1 MKLTAKQRKFC
12 DEYIKSGNATEA
24 YFKAGYQIKSNE
36 AARANASRLLTRA
49 NIKEYIET
57 RLKQLESKKLAGAR
71 EVLKYLTSVMRGEQT
86 ESVATAKGIYDNV
99 PVSAKD
105 RISAAKELLKRYP
118 TDPLTKAQLRKA
130 NADARV
136 AEARANVAERLGSEG
151 DDKLNELMDKLI
163 KASEKSKEE
172 TWYNYYENKK
182 SPSGAGDT
190 LELGN
195 HRKAW
200 SHE

>member
-36 AARANASRLLTRA
+36 VARANASRMLTKA

-71 EVLKYLTSVMRGEQT
+71 EVLEYLTSVMRGEQT

-130 NADARV
+130 NADARIS
-136 AEARANVAERLGSEG
+136 EAKATIAERLGSEG
-151 DDKLNELMDKLI
+151 DDKLDELMNKLI
-163 KASEKSKEE
+163 SES
-172 TWYNYYENKK
+172 NKK
-182 SPSGAGDT
+182 
-190 LELGN
+190 
-195 HRKAW
+195 
-200 SHE
+200 

>member
-36 AARANASRLLTRA
+36 AARANASRMLTKA

-71 EVLKYLTSVMRGEQT
+71 EVLEYLTSVMRGEQT

-136 AEARANVAERLGSEG
+136 AEARAKAMENSGQDVELLVEKMLDNLAKEDLKHGS
-151 DDKLNELMDKLI
+151 K
-163 KASEKSKEE
+163 
-172 TWYNYYENKK
+172 
-182 SPSGAGDT
+182 
-190 LELGN
+190 
-195 HRKAW
+195 
-200 SHE
+200 

>member
-12 DEYIKSGNATEA
+12 DEYIKLGNATEA

-36 AARANASRLLTRA
+36 AARANASRMLTKA

-71 EVLKYLTSVMRGEQT
+71 EVLEYLTSVMRGEQT
-86 ESVATAKGIYDNV
+86 ESVATAKDIYDNV

-136 AEARANVAERLGSEG
+136 AEARAKAMEDNGADVELLL
-151 DDKLNELMDKLI
+151 DKMM
-163 KASEKSKEE
+163 
-172 TWYNYYENKK
+172 
-182 SPSGAGDT
+182 DT
-190 LELGN
+190 LAKEDLKHGS
-195 HRKAW
+195 K
-200 SHE
+200 

>member
-36 AARANASRLLTRA
+36 AARANASRMLTKA

-71 EVLKYLTSVMRGEQT
+71 EVLEYLTSVMRGEQT

-136 AEARANVAERLGSEG
+136 AEARAKAMEDNGADVELLL
-151 DDKLNELMDKLI
+151 DKMM
-163 KASEKSKEE
+163 
-172 TWYNYYENKK
+172 
-182 SPSGAGDT
+182 DT
-190 LELGN
+190 LAKEDLKRGS
-195 HRKAW
+195 K
-200 SHE
+200 

>member
-1 MKLTAKQRKFC
+1 MLTK
-12 DEYIKSGNATEA
+12 
-24 YFKAGYQIKSNE
+24 
-36 AARANASRLLTRA
+36 A

-71 EVLKYLTSVMRGEQT
+71 EVLEYLTSVMRGEQT

-130 NADARV
+130 NADARIS
-136 AEARANVAERLGSEG
+136 EARAKAMEENGQDMEQLL
-151 DDKLNELMDKLI
+151 DKML
-163 KASEKSKEE
+163 
-172 TWYNYYENKK
+172 
-182 SPSGAGDT
+182 DT
-190 LELGN
+190 LTKEDKKNGN
-195 HRKAW
+195 N
-200 SHE
+200 

>member
-36 AARANASRLLTRA
+36 AARANASRMLTKA

-71 EVLKYLTSVMRGEQT
+71 EVLEYLTSVMRGEQT
-86 ESVATAKGIYDNV
+86 ESVATARGVYDNV

-118 TDPLTKAQLRKA
+118 TTDPMEKQKLKKLA
-130 NADARV
+130 ADARI

-151 DDKLNELMDKLI
+151 DDKLDELMDKLI
-163 KASEKSKEE
+163 KESD
-172 TWYNYYENKK
+172 KK
-182 SPSGAGDT
+182 
-190 LELGN
+190 
-195 HRKAW
+195 
-200 SHE
+200 

>member
-36 AARANASRLLTRA
+36 AARANASRMLTKA

-71 EVLKYLTSVMRGEQT
+71 EVLEYLTSVMRGEQT

-118 TDPLTKAQLRKA
+118 TTDPMEKQKLKKLT
-130 NADARV
+130 ADARI
-136 AEARANVAERLGSEG
+136 AEARANVAER
-151 DDKLNELMDKLI
+151 
-163 KASEKSKEE
+163 
-172 TWYNYYENKK
+172 
-182 SPSGAGDT
+182 
-190 LELGN
+190 
-195 HRKAW
+195 RR
-200 SHE
+200 

>member
-24 YFKAGYQIKSNE
+24 SFKAGYQIKSNE
-36 AARANASRLLTRA
+36 AARANASRMLTKA

-71 EVLKYLTSVMRGEQT
+71 EVLEYLTSVMRGEQT

-136 AEARANVAERLGSEG
+136 AEARAKAMEDNGADVELLL
-151 DDKLNELMDKLI
+151 DKMM
-163 KASEKSKEE
+163 
-172 TWYNYYENKK
+172 
-182 SPSGAGDT
+182 DT
-190 LELGN
+190 LAKEDLKHGS
-195 HRKAW
+195 K
-200 SHE
+200 

>member
-36 AARANASRLLTRA
+36 AARANASRMLTKA

-71 EVLKYLTSVMRGEQT
+71 EVLEYLTSVMRGEQT
-86 ESVATAKGIYDNV
+86 ESVATARGVYDNV

-118 TDPLTKAQLRKA
+118 TTDPMEKQKLKKLT
-130 NADARV
+130 ADARI
-136 AEARANVAERLGSEG
+136 AEAKANVAERLGSEG
-151 DDKLNELMDKLI
+151 DDKLDELMDKLI
-163 KASEKSKEE
+163 KESD
-172 TWYNYYENKK
+172 KK
-182 SPSGAGDT
+182 
-190 LELGN
+190 
-195 HRKAW
+195 
-200 SHE
+200 

>member
-36 AARANASRLLTRA
+36 AARANASRMLTKA

-71 EVLKYLTSVMRGEQT
+71 EVLEYLTSVMRGEQT
-86 ESVATAKGIYDNV
+86 ESVATARGVYDNV

-136 AEARANVAERLGSEG
+136 AEARAKAMEDNGADVELLL
-151 DDKLNELMDKLI
+151 DKMM
-163 KASEKSKEE
+163 
-172 TWYNYYENKK
+172 
-182 SPSGAGDT
+182 DT
-190 LELGN
+190 LAKEDLKHGS
-195 HRKAW
+195 K
-200 SHE
+200 

>member
-36 AARANASRLLTRA
+36 AARANASRMLTKA

-71 EVLKYLTSVMRGEQT
+71 EVLEYLTSVMRGEQT

-105 RISAAKELLKRYP
+105 RISAAKELLKRYL

-130 NADARV
+130 NADARIS
-136 AEARANVAERLGSEG
+136 EARAKAMEDNGADVELLL
-151 DDKLNELMDKLI
+151 DKMM
-163 KASEKSKEE
+163 
-172 TWYNYYENKK
+172 
-182 SPSGAGDT
+182 DT
-190 LELGN
+190 LAKEDLKHGS
-195 HRKAW
+195 K
-200 SHE
+200 

>member
-36 AARANASRLLTRA
+36 AARANASRMLTKA

-71 EVLKYLTSVMRGEQT
+71 EVLEYLTSVMRGEQT

-130 NADARV
+130 KADARV
-136 AEARANVAERLGSEG
+136 AEARAKAMEDNGADVELLL
-151 DDKLNELMDKLI
+151 DKMMDTLTRESDK
-163 KASEKSKEE
+163 ESK
-172 TWYNYYENKK
+172 KK
-182 SPSGAGDT
+182 S
-190 LELGN
+190 
-195 HRKAW
+195 
-200 SHE
+200 